1 MILPLLCYRSRAF
14 VRWMHGTCVETAPQP
29 VPGSDTPYVFSFQP
43 DVANHP
49 DVVDLANK
57 IIARGKDILTRVQRY
72 FLRWAKHKPVWVVDK
87 VGYVCAGCYSFVRYP
102 FVDAVCR
109 NDSLYT
115 RRVNW

>member
-1 MILPLLCYRSRAF
+1 M
-14 VRWMHGTCVETAPQP
+14 RWMHGTCVETAPQP

-87 VGYVCAGCYSFVRYP
+87 VGYGWAGCYSFV
-102 FVDAVCR
+102 
-109 NDSLYT
+109 
-115 RRVNW
+115 